1 VAKLA
6 AAILGLAG
14 IGLPAVYHALPA
26 APKTV
31 ERQLLARVNSGPDG
45 RITRSVTCRAAGEA
59 RFSCSLRGLSLTS
72 PSRLHVQVVARG
84 GSLEPTY
91 GPVEG

>member
-1 VAKLA
+1 MAKLA

-14 IGLPAVYHALPA
+14 LALPVAHHALPA

-31 ERQLLARVNSGPDG
+31 EQRLLTRVNSGPDG
-45 RITRSVTCRAAGEA
+45 RITRSVRCRTAGEA

-72 PSRLHVQVVARG
+72 PSRLHVHVVTSG
-84 GSLEPTY
+84 GSFEPAY

>member
-1 VAKLA
+1 MIKLA
-6 AAILGLAG
+6 AAILALTGL
-14 IGLPAVYHALPA
+14 GLPVAHHALPT

-31 ERQLLARVNSGPDG
+31 EQELLSRVNSGPDG
-45 RITRSVTCRAAGEA
+45 RITRSVTCRAAGDA
-59 RFSCSLRGLSLTS
+59 RYSCSLRGLSLTS
-72 PSRLHVQVVARG
+72 PSRLRVDVVASG